1 MKKVL
6 AFVAV
11 AAFLVTVGCGAVLGG
26 PSGGLFQSTKNPGQF
41 TTGQTTNPGGS
52 AITGEA
58 CAMTILGAI
67 ALGDW
72 SIDAA
77 LKAVGA
83 EGKTLKNVAIDTS
96 VMAILG
102 VAYAKHCTVVTA
114 QVAQ

>member
-1 MKKVL
+1 MKKIL

-11 AAFLVTVGCGAVLGG
+11 AAFLVTVGCAAGPAGALYTSV
-26 PSGGLFQSTKNPGQF
+26 KNPGSF

-52 AITGEA
+52 AITGES
-58 CAMTILGAI
+58 CAMSILGAI

-77 LKAVGA
+77 LKAAGA
-83 EGKTLKNVAIDTS
+83 EGKTLKNVAIDHPTLS
-96 VMAILG
+96 ILG
-102 VAYAKHCTVVTA
+102 LYGKFCTTVSA

>member
-11 AAFLVTVGCGAVLGG
+11 AAFLVTVGCAAG
-26 PSGGLFQSTKNPGQF
+26 PIGFIFTSTKNPGQF
-41 TTGQTTNPGGS
+41 QTGQTTNPGGS
-52 AITGEA
+52 AITGES
-58 CAMTILGAI
+58 CSMSILGAI

-77 LKAVGA
+77 LKAAGA
-83 EGKTLKNVAIDTS
+83 EGKTLKNVAIDYGVLSILGLYGKFCTS
-96 VMAILG
+96 VS
-102 VAYAKHCTVVTA
+102 A

>member
-11 AAFLVTVGCGAVLGG
+11 AAFLMTVGCGALGPAG
-26 PSGGLFQSTKNPGQF
+26 FIFTSVKNPGQF

-52 AITGEA
+52 AITGES
-58 CAMTILGAI
+58 CAMSILGAI

-77 LKAVGA
+77 LKAAGA
-83 EGKTLKNVAIDTS
+83 EGKTLKNVAIDHPNMS
-96 VMAILG
+96 ILG
-102 VAYAKHCTVVTA
+102 LYGKFCTTVSA